1 MASNL
6 PSGWEAFQIL
16 RQTPAPYRPKRHGL
30 WRHGYYSAEGIARR
44 RRAREAFRW
53 MRRGCYP
60 PQPPKPPVGWLTFR
74 TVRAGTR
81 EGFRAQY
88 APTREGSRHYVVE
101 IKGLDLTLSAV
112 GSFDSSTR
120 AARARDFQM
129 HDLG

>member
-44 RRAREAFRW
+44 RQMREAFRW

-74 TVRAGTR
+74 AVRAGTR
-81 EGFRAQY
+81 EEFRGQY
-88 APTREGSRHYVVE
+88 APAREESRHDVSE
-101 IKGLDLTLSAV
+101 INGLPHMLPA
-112 GSFDSSTR
+112 
-120 AARARDFQM
+120 
-129 HDLG
+129 